1 MNYYDDEPKPE
12 FEVKSR
18 EPNGTGVIVIIT
30 CAACGRFD
38 KYRAFSYVTTD
49 VEKNTIKA
57 RTALLIAFK
66 VDRGIYNSET
76 KRF

>member
-1 MNYYDDEPKPE
+1 MNYYDDEPTPE

-38 KYRAFSYVTTD
+38 KYRQFSYVTSG
-49 VEKNTIKA
+49 VEKNVIKA
-57 RTALLIAFK
+57 KTDLLIAFK
-66 VDRGIYNSET
+66 YDRGIYNSET